1 MTMTRRTMGVAAGAL
16 LAGALLLGG
25 ASVALARGLT
35 AAPTGGMMGSTGT
48 SMMSGA
54 SGTGMMGG
62 ASGGGMMGGA
72 SGGGMMGNGM
82 MGSASGGGMMSTL
95 RGSRQ
100 VTDPTRARAL
110 SHRVAATVA
119 IDRQTNTITYH
130 SAQVA
135 LVALASPASGP
146 DMTWTVDG
154 LVNPTVVI
162 PQGAS
167 VSVRFFDADT
177 DTMHGWEVTRTPPPY
192 PYMAMM
198 DAPVAFPGAFAMPVR
213 GATARR
219 WVGRVVRFTASRAG
233 TYSYICPVPGH
244 AQQGM
249 HGTLVV
255 RS

>member
-1 MTMTRRTMGVAAGAL
+1 MTRRTIGVAAGAL
-16 LAGALLLGG
+16 LVGSLLLGG
-25 ASVALARGLT
+25 ASVALAGGLS
-35 AAPTGGMMGSTGT
+35 AAR
-48 SMMSGA
+48 A
-54 SGTGMMGG
+54 
-62 ASGGGMMGGA
+62 GGGMMGGSA
-72 SGGGMMGNGM
+72 GTGMMGNGM
-82 MGSASGGGMMSTL
+82 MGSGSDGGMMSTV

-100 VTDPTRARAL
+100 GTDPARARAL
-110 SHRVAATVA
+110 SHRVAATA
-119 IDRQTNTITYH
+119 TIDRQTNTITYH
-130 SAQVA
+130 SGQVA
-135 LVALASPASGP
+135 LVAFASPASGP

-162 PQGAS
+162 PRGAS

-192 PYMAMM
+192 SYMAMM

-219 WVGRVVRFTASRAG
+219 WVGRTVRFTASSAG

-244 AQQGM
+244 AEQGM

-255 RS
+255 RA

>member
-1 MTMTRRTMGVAAGAL
+1 MTRRTIGVAAGAL
-16 LAGALLLGG
+16 LAGALLLGVTG
-25 ASVALARGLT
+25 GALARGMT
-35 AAPTGGMMGSTGT
+35 VAPAGGMMN
-48 SMMSGA
+48 
-54 SGTGMMGG
+54 G
-62 ASGGGMMGGA
+62 ASGGGMMGGGMMGGA
-72 SGGGMMGNGM
+72 SGNSMMGGGMMG
-82 MGSASGGGMMSTL
+82 TV

-100 VTDPTRARAL
+100 VTDPAIARAL
-110 SHRVAATVA
+110 SHRVAATA
-119 IDRQTNTITYH
+119 TIDRQANTITYH
-130 SAQVA
+130 SGQVA

-162 PQGAS
+162 PRGAY
-167 VSVRFFDADT
+167 VSVRFFDADK
-177 DTMHGWEVTRTPPPY
+177 DAMHGWELTRTPPPY

-213 GATARR
+213 GTTARR
-219 WVGRVVRFTASRAG
+219 WVGRTVRFTASSAG

>member
-1 MTMTRRTMGVAAGAL
+1 
-16 LAGALLLGG
+16 
-25 ASVALARGLT
+25 
-35 AAPTGGMMGSTGT
+35 
-48 SMMSGA
+48 
-54 SGTGMMGG
+54 
-62 ASGGGMMGGA
+62 
-72 SGGGMMGNGM
+72 MMGNGM
-82 MGSASGGGMMSTL
+82 MGSASGGMMSTL

-100 VTDPTRARAL
+100 VTDPTSARAL
-110 SHRVAATVA
+110 SHRVAATAA

>member
-1 MTMTRRTMGVAAGAL
+1 MTMTRRTIGVAAGAL

-25 ASVALARGLT
+25 AGVALARGMT
-35 AAPTGGMMGSTGT
+35 AAPTGGIMGNGAGTGMMG
-48 SMMSGA
+48 GA

-62 ASGGGMMGGA
+62 ASGTGMMGGA
-72 SGGGMMGNGM
+72 SGTGMMGGASGTGM
-82 MGSASGGGMMSTL
+82 MGTV

-100 VTDPTRARAL
+100 VTDPAIARAL
-110 SHRVAATVA
+110 SHRVAATA
-119 IDRQTNTITYH
+119 TIDRQANTITYH
-130 SAQVA
+130 SGQVA

-162 PQGAS
+162 PRGAY
-167 VSVRFFDADT
+167 VSVRFFDADK
-177 DTMHGWEVTRTPPPY
+177 DAMHGWELTRTPPPY

-213 GATARR
+213 GTTARR
-219 WVGRVVRFTASRAG
+219 WVGRTVRFTASSAG

>member
-1 MTMTRRTMGVAAGAL
+1 MTMTRRTIGVAAGAL

-25 ASVALARGLT
+25 AGVALARGMT
-35 AAPTGGMMGSTGT
+35 AAPTGGMMG
-48 SMMSGA
+48 GA
-54 SGTGMMGG
+54 SGTGMMGT
-62 ASGGGMMGGA
+62 GMMGT
-72 SGGGMMGNGM
+72 M
-82 MGSASGGGMMSTL
+82 

-100 VTDPTRARAL
+100 VTDPATARAL
-110 SHRVAATVA
+110 SRRVAATA
-119 IDRQTNTITYH
+119 TIDRQANTITYH
-130 SAQVA
+130 SGQIA

-162 PQGAS
+162 PRGAY
-167 VSVRFFDADT
+167 VSVRFFDADKN
-177 DTMHGWEVTRTPPPY
+177 TMHGWELTRTPPPY

-213 GATARR
+213 GTTARR
-219 WVGRVVRFTASRAG
+219 WVGRTVRFTASSAG

>member
-1 MTMTRRTMGVAAGAL
+1 MTRRTIGVAAGAL
-16 LAGALLLGG
+16 LAGALLLGVTG
-25 ASVALARGLT
+25 GALARGMT
-35 AAPTGGMMGSTGT
+35 VAPAGGMMN
-48 SMMSGA
+48 
-54 SGTGMMGG
+54 G
-62 ASGGGMMGGA
+62 ASGGGMMGGGMMGGA
-72 SGGGMMGNGM
+72 SSNSMMGGGMMGGASGNSM
-82 MGSASGGGMMSTL
+82 MGGGMMGTV

-100 VTDPTRARAL
+100 VADPAIAPAL
-110 SHRVAATVA
+110 SHRVAAIA
-119 IDRQTNTITYH
+119 IIDRQANTITYH
-130 SAQVA
+130 SGQVA

-162 PQGAS
+162 PRGAY
-167 VSVRFFDADT
+167 VSVRFFDADK
-177 DTMHGWEVTRTPPPY
+177 DAMHGWELTRTPPPY

-213 GATARR
+213 GTTARR
-219 WVGRVVRFTASRAG
+219 WVGRTVRFTASSAG